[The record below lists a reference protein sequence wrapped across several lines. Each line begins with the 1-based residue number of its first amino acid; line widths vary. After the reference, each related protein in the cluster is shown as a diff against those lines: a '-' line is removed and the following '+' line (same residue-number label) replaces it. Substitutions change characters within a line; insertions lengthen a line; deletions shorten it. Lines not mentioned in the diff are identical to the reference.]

1 MKPHS
6 IEHLF
11 IRANGLRFHVALAG
25 PKKGPLIV
33 LLHGFPEFWFA
44 WRHQIEPLAA
54 VGWRVCVP
62 DQRGY
67 GETDK
72 PLGIR
77 DYALDI
83 LSDDVVALAAALG
96 HEQFALV
103 GHDWGGI
110 VAWQTATRCPQV
122 SCLVVLNAPHPGS
135 MATFALRHPTQFVKS
150 AYVGFFQ
157 LPGLPELVLKANDF
171 ALLKRALTASSRR
184 GTFPEEVLE
193 RYVEAWS
200 HDRAL
205 TGMLN
210 WYRALPSFSIAAPGR
225 ITAPTQVIWGD
236 RDSALD
242 AGLAEE
248 AFAFCDQGEVV
259 HVPGATHWVHHE
271 EAALVNA
278 ALLRFTRQ
286 AFD

>member
-1 MKPHS
+1 MKPNAV
-6 IEHLF
+6 EHLF
-11 IRANGLRFHVALAG
+11 IRANGLRFHVAVAG
-25 PKKGPLIV
+25 PKNGPLIV

-54 VGWRVCVP
+54 AGWRVCIP

-72 PLGIR
+72 PPGIR
-77 DYALDI
+77 DYALDT
-83 LSDDVVALAAALG
+83 LSADVIALAAALG

-110 VAWQTATRCPQV
+110 VAWQTAIRCPQV

-135 MATFALRHPTQFVKS
+135 MATFGLRHSTQLVKS

-157 LPGLPELVLKANDF
+157 LPGLPEFVLKANDF
-171 ALLKRALTASSRR
+171 ALLKRALTASSRK
-184 GTFPEEVLE
+184 GTFSAEALE

-205 TGMLN
+205 TSMLN
-210 WYRALPSFSIAAPGR
+210 WYRALPSFGTAASGR
-225 ITAPTQVIWGD
+225 ITAPTLVIWGD

-242 AGLAEE
+242 ARLAEE
-248 AFAFCDQGEVV
+248 ARAFCDQGEVV
-259 HVPGATHWVHHE
+259 NVHGASHWVHHE

-278 ALLRFTRQ
+278 ELLRLTRQ
-286 AFD
+286 AFG